1 MKSYCATNIF
11 DLHTFDNETT
21 VLLFIFFEISTKM
34 HFLSLFFLNRSK
46 ITTSLSMMYL

>member
-21 VLLFIFFEISTKM
+21 VLLFFFEISTKM
-34 HFLSLFFLNRSK
+34 HFVSLLFLNRSK